1 MVGVFFCTGAIC
13 NALITQRNEITCS
26 CTEINGAKFRLGN
39 YRHCAQMKIQT
50 VATPALDLLQIR
62 PRLKR
67 GAIVLSLSDSLIEGN
82 RVFVGCNGSG
92 IECEA
97 LGIKSI
103 IAAFDGKKSAQEIAE
118 ALAISTEIVCEFISQ
133 LLSAGLIDYLVTP
146 IVAPGR
152 FKEQDQSADAG
163 YIQLQSKITPELSA
177 TTWIPGV
184 NDGGVEVLTNRRL
197 ALIEISGENRVA
209 TQLYGLLLASG
220 VTQTKMA
227 SASRRDRAR
236 IGNQDMC
243 AGLLT
248 SSDVGSNFQHTLE
261 DKARELALFPNKDK
275 SVAEDIPEVF
285 LKIFIGNGHE
295 ALIAQSMS
303 EDEIHLIVAAPDGP
317 SIDVG
322 PLVIPGKSA
331 CSRCITLARSD
342 QHLLSR
348 EIDIFRSTHIELE
361 IPVSISHFV
370 AAQIASEI
378 LRFIDT
384 KKSALISARVRTNYL
399 DVCNPQHIRFAR
411 HPLCGCSWR

>member
-1 MVGVFFCTGAIC
+1 MKTP
-13 NALITQRNEITCS
+13 
-26 CTEINGAKFRLGN
+26 
-39 YRHCAQMKIQT
+39 QMKTQSIDT
-50 VATPALDLLQIR
+50 RAVDLLLIR

-92 IECEA
+92 IQCEA
-97 LGIKSI
+97 LGIRTI

-118 ALAISTEIVCEFISQ
+118 ALAIDSEIVSQVVGQ
-133 LLSAGLIDYLVTP
+133 LLSAGLIDYLVTQ

-152 FKEQDQSADAG
+152 FKEQDQSSDAG

-177 TTWIPGV
+177 TTWITGV
-184 NDGGVEVLTNRRL
+184 NDGGVEVLTNRRM

-209 TQLYGLLLASG
+209 TQLYGILLASG

-261 DKARELALFPNKDK
+261 DKARELALFPSKDK
-275 SVAEDIPEVF
+275 SSADEIPEVF
-285 LKIFIGNGHE
+285 LKVFIGNGHE

-317 SIDVG
+317 SIDIG

-331 CSRCITLARSD
+331 CSRCVTLARSD
-342 QHLLSR
+342 QHSLSR
-348 EIDIFRSTHIELE
+348 EIDIFRSTHTELE
-361 IPVSISHFV
+361 IPVTVAHFV

-384 KKSALISARVRTNYL
+384 KKSALISTRVRTNYL

>member
-1 MVGVFFCTGAIC
+1 MKTP
-13 NALITQRNEITCS
+13 
-26 CTEINGAKFRLGN
+26 
-39 YRHCAQMKIQT
+39 QMKTQSIDARA
-50 VATPALDLLQIR
+50 VDLLLIR

-92 IECEA
+92 IQCEA
-97 LGIKSI
+97 LGIRTI

-118 ALAISTEIVCEFISQ
+118 ALAIDSEIVSQVVGQ
-133 LLSAGLIDYLVTP
+133 LLSAGLIDYLVTQ

-152 FKEQDQSADAG
+152 FKEQDQSSDAG

-177 TTWIPGV
+177 TTWITGV
-184 NDGGVEVLTNRRL
+184 NDGGVEVLTYRRM

-209 TQLYGLLLASG
+209 TQLYGILLASG

-261 DKARELALFPNKDK
+261 DKARELALFPSKDK
-275 SVAEDIPEVF
+275 SSADEIPEVF
-285 LKIFIGNGHE
+285 LKVFIGNGHE

-317 SIDVG
+317 SIDIG

-331 CSRCITLARSD
+331 CSRCVTLARSD
-342 QHLLSR
+342 QHSLSR
-348 EIDIFRSTHIELE
+348 EIDIFRSTHTELE
-361 IPVSISHFV
+361 IPVTVAHFV

-384 KKSALISARVRTNYL
+384 KKSALISTRVRTNYL
-399 DVCNPQHIRFAR
+399 DICNPQHIRFAR

>member
-1 MVGVFFCTGAIC
+1 MKTP
-13 NALITQRNEITCS
+13 
-26 CTEINGAKFRLGN
+26 
-39 YRHCAQMKIQT
+39 QMKIQSIDT
-50 VATPALDLLQIR
+50 RAVDLLLIR

-92 IECEA
+92 IQCEA
-97 LGIKSI
+97 LGIRTI
-103 IAAFDGKKSAQEIAE
+103 IAAIDGKKSAQEIAE
-118 ALAISTEIVCEFISQ
+118 ALAIDSEIVSQVVGQ
-133 LLSAGLIDYLVTP
+133 LLSAGLIDYLVTQ

-152 FKEQDQSADAG
+152 FKEQDQSSDAG
-163 YIQLQSKITPELSA
+163 YIQLQCKITPELSA
-177 TTWIPGV
+177 TTWITGV
-184 NDGGVEVLTNRRL
+184 NDGGVEVLTYRRM

-209 TQLYGLLLASG
+209 TQLYGILLASG

-261 DKARELALFPNKDK
+261 DKARELALFPSKDK
-275 SVAEDIPEVF
+275 SSADEIPEVF
-285 LKIFIGNGHE
+285 LKVFIGNGHE

-317 SIDVG
+317 SIDIG

-331 CSRCITLARSD
+331 CSRCVTLARSD
-342 QHLLSR
+342 QHSLSR
-348 EIDIFRSTHIELE
+348 EIDIFRSTHTELE
-361 IPVSISHFV
+361 IPVTVAHFV

-384 KKSALISARVRTNYL
+384 KKSALISTRVRTNYL
-399 DVCNPQHIRFAR
+399 DICNPQHIRFAR

>member
-1 MVGVFFCTGAIC
+1 MK
-13 NALITQRNEITCS
+13 TQSSETKNQKTNSREI
-26 CTEINGAKFRLGN
+26 
-39 YRHCAQMKIQT
+39 
-50 VATPALDLLQIR
+50 DLLHIR

-67 GAIVLSLSDSLIEGN
+67 GAIVLSLSDSLVEGN

-92 IECEA
+92 IQCEA
-97 LGIKSI
+97 LGIRAI
-103 IAAFDGKKSAQEIAE
+103 IAAFDGKQSAQEIAE
-118 ALAISTEIVCEFISQ
+118 VLAIDCEIVSQVVGQ
-133 LLSAGLIDYLVTP
+133 LLSAGLLDYLVTQ
-146 IVAPGR
+146 IIAPGR
-152 FKEQDQSADAG
+152 FKEQDQSSDAG

-177 TTWIPGV
+177 TTWIAGV
-184 NDGGVEVLTNRRL
+184 NDGGVEVLTKRRS

-209 TQLYGLLLASG
+209 TQLYGILLASG

-227 SASRRDRAR
+227 STARRDRAR

-248 SSDVGSNFQHTLE
+248 NSDVGSNFQHTLE
-261 DKARELALFPNKDK
+261 DKARELALFPSKDK
-275 SVAEDIPEVF
+275 SSADEIPEVF
-285 LKIFIGNGHE
+285 LKVFIGNGHE
-295 ALIAQSMS
+295 ALIEQSMS
-303 EDEIHLIVAAPDGP
+303 EDEVHLIVSAPDGP
-317 SIDVG
+317 SIDIG

-342 QHLLSR
+342 QHPLSR
-348 EIDIFRSTHIELE
+348 EIDIFRSTHTELE
-361 IPVSISHFV
+361 IPVTVAHFV

-384 KKSALISARVRTNYL
+384 KKSALISTRVRTNYL

>member
-1 MVGVFFCTGAIC
+1 
-13 NALITQRNEITCS
+13 
-26 CTEINGAKFRLGN
+26 
-39 YRHCAQMKIQT
+39 MKIQT
-50 VATPALDLLQIR
+50 VDTQAINLLLIR

-67 GAIVLSLSDSLIEGN
+67 GVIVLSSADVLLEGN

-103 IAAFDGKKSAQEIAE
+103 IAEFDGKKSAEEIAN
-118 ALAISTEIVCEFISQ
+118 ALAIKVEIVCEVIQQ
-133 LLSAGLIDYLVTP
+133 LLSAGFIDHLVTQ
-146 IVAPGR
+146 IIAPGR

-177 TTWIPGV
+177 STWIAGV
-184 NDGGVEVLTNRRL
+184 NDGGVEILTNRRI
-197 ALIEISGENRVA
+197 AMIEISGENRVA
-209 TQLYGLLLASG
+209 TQLYGILLASG
-220 VTQTKMA
+220 VTQTRMA
-227 SASRRDRAR
+227 SGARRDRAR

-248 SSDVGSNFQHTLE
+248 NSDVGSNYQHTLD

-275 SVAEDIPEVF
+275 SGADEIPEVF

-303 EDEIHLIVAAPDGP
+303 EDEIHLLVAAPDGP

-342 QHLLSR
+342 QHRLSR
-348 EIDIFRSTHIELE
+348 EIDIFRSTHTELE
-361 IPVSISHFV
+361 VPVAIAHFV

-384 KKSALISARVRTNYL
+384 KKSALISTRVRTNYL
-399 DVCNPQHIRFAR
+399 DICNPQHIRFAR

>member
-1 MVGVFFCTGAIC
+1 
-13 NALITQRNEITCS
+13 
-26 CTEINGAKFRLGN
+26 
-39 YRHCAQMKIQT
+39 MKIQSIDT
-50 VATPALDLLQIR
+50 GTIDLLQIR

-67 GAIVLSLSDSLIEGN
+67 GTIVLSLSDSLIEGN

-97 LGIKSI
+97 VGIRTI
-103 IAAFDGKKSAQEIAE
+103 IAQFDGKKSGQDIAD
-118 ALAISTEIVCEFISQ
+118 ALAIDSEIVAQVVGQ
-133 LLSAGLIDYLVTP
+133 LLNAGLIDYLITQ

-152 FKEQDQSADAG
+152 FKEQDQSSDAG

-177 TTWIPGV
+177 TTWISGV

-197 ALIEISGENRVA
+197 ALIEISGETRVA
-209 TQLYGLLLASG
+209 TQLFGILLASG

-227 SASRRDRAR
+227 STSRRDRAR
-236 IGNQDMC
+236 IGNQDLC
-243 AGLLT
+243 AGFLA
-248 SSDVGSNFQHTLE
+248 SGDVGSNFQNTLE
-261 DKARELALFPNKDK
+261 DKARELALFPSKDK
-275 SVAEDIPEVF
+275 SAAEEIPEVF

-295 ALIAQSMS
+295 SLIAQSMS

-317 SIDVG
+317 SIDIG

-331 CSRCITLARSD
+331 CSRCVTLARSD
-342 QHLLSR
+342 QHRLSH
-348 EIDIFRSTHIELE
+348 EIDIFRSTHTELE
-361 IPVSISHFV
+361 IPVAVAHFV
-370 AAQIASEI
+370 AAQIASEL

-384 KKSALISARVRTNYL
+384 KESALISTRVRTNYL

>member
-1 MVGVFFCTGAIC
+1 
-13 NALITQRNEITCS
+13 
-26 CTEINGAKFRLGN
+26 
-39 YRHCAQMKIQT
+39 MKIQT
-50 VATPALDLLQIR
+50 VATPALDLSLIR

-97 LGIKSI
+97 LGINSI

-118 ALAISTEIVCEFISQ
+118 ALAINVEIVCEVIGQ

-248 SSDVGSNFQHTLE
+248 SGDVGSNFQHTLE
-261 DKARELALFPNKDK
+261 DKARELALFPSKDK

-331 CSRCITLARSD
+331 CSRCVTLARSD
-342 QHLLSR
+342 QHSLSR
-348 EIDIFRSTHIELE
+348 EVDIFRSTHTELE
-361 IPVSISHFV
+361 IPASISHFV

-384 KKSALISARVRTNYL
+384 KKSALISTRVRTNYL

>member
-1 MVGVFFCTGAIC
+1 
-13 NALITQRNEITCS
+13 
-26 CTEINGAKFRLGN
+26 
-39 YRHCAQMKIQT
+39 MKIQT
-50 VATPALDLLQIR
+50 VATPALDLSLIR

-97 LGIKSI
+97 LGINSI
-103 IAAFDGKKSAQEIAE
+103 IAAFDGKKSAQEIAD
-118 ALAISTEIVCEFISQ
+118 ALAISTEIVCEVIGQ

-163 YIQLQSKITPELSA
+163 FIQLQSKITPELSA

-248 SSDVGSNFQHTLE
+248 SGDVGSNFQHTLE
-261 DKARELALFPNKDK
+261 DKARELALFPSKDK

-331 CSRCITLARSD
+331 CSRCVTLARSD
-342 QHLLSR
+342 QHSLSR
-348 EIDIFRSTHIELE
+348 EIDIFRSTHTELE
-361 IPVSISHFV
+361 IPVSLSHFV

-384 KKSALISARVRTNYL
+384 KKSALISTRVRTNYL

>member
-1 MVGVFFCTGAIC
+1 MKTP
-13 NALITQRNEITCS
+13 
-26 CTEINGAKFRLGN
+26 
-39 YRHCAQMKIQT
+39 QMKIQSIDT
-50 VATPALDLLQIR
+50 RAVDLLLIR

-92 IECEA
+92 IQCEA
-97 LGIKSI
+97 LGIRTI

-118 ALAISTEIVCEFISQ
+118 ALAIDSEIVSQVVGQ
-133 LLSAGLIDYLVTP
+133 LLSAGLIDYLVTQ

-152 FKEQDQSADAG
+152 FKEQDQSSDAG

-177 TTWIPGV
+177 TTWITGV
-184 NDGGVEVLTNRRL
+184 NDGGVEVLTYRRM

-209 TQLYGLLLASG
+209 TQLYGILLASG

-261 DKARELALFPNKDK
+261 DKARELALFPSKDK
-275 SVAEDIPEVF
+275 SSADEIPEVF
-285 LKIFIGNGHE
+285 LKVFIGNGHE
-295 ALIAQSMS
+295 ALIAQCMS

-317 SIDVG
+317 SIDIG

-331 CSRCITLARSD
+331 CSRCVTLARSD
-342 QHLLSR
+342 QHSLSR
-348 EIDIFRSTHIELE
+348 EIDIFRSTHTELE
-361 IPVSISHFV
+361 IPVTVAHFV

-384 KKSALISARVRTNYL
+384 KKSALISTRVRTNYL

>member
-1 MVGVFFCTGAIC
+1 
-13 NALITQRNEITCS
+13 
-26 CTEINGAKFRLGN
+26 
-39 YRHCAQMKIQT
+39 MKIQT
-50 VATPALDLLQIR
+50 VATPDLDLSLIR

-97 LGIKSI
+97 LGINSI
-103 IAAFDGKKSAQEIAE
+103 IASFDGKKSAQEIAE
-118 ALAISTEIVCEFISQ
+118 ALAINVEIVCEVIGQ

-197 ALIEISGENRVA
+197 ALIEISGENRVS

-220 VTQTKMA
+220 VTQTNMA

-248 SSDVGSNFQHTLE
+248 SGDVGSNFQHTLE
-261 DKARELALFPNKDK
+261 DKARELALFPSKDK

-331 CSRCITLARSD
+331 CSRCVTLARSD
-342 QHLLSR
+342 QHSLSR
-348 EIDIFRSTHIELE
+348 EIDIFRSTHTELE

-384 KKSALISARVRTNYL
+384 KKSALISTRVRTNYL

>member
-1 MVGVFFCTGAIC
+1 MKTP
-13 NALITQRNEITCS
+13 
-26 CTEINGAKFRLGN
+26 
-39 YRHCAQMKIQT
+39 QMKIQSIDT
-50 VATPALDLLQIR
+50 RAVDLLLIR

-92 IECEA
+92 IQCEA
-97 LGIKSI
+97 LGIRTI

-118 ALAISTEIVCEFISQ
+118 ALAIDSEIVSQVVGQ
-133 LLSAGLIDYLVTP
+133 LLSAGLIDYLVTQ

-152 FKEQDQSADAG
+152 FKEQDQSSDAG

-177 TTWIPGV
+177 TTWITDV
-184 NDGGVEVLTNRRL
+184 NDGGVEVLTKRRM

-209 TQLYGLLLASG
+209 TQLYGILLASG

-261 DKARELALFPNKDK
+261 DKARELALFPSKDK
-275 SVAEDIPEVF
+275 SSADEIPEVF
-285 LKIFIGNGHE
+285 LKVFIGNGHE

-317 SIDVG
+317 SIDIG

-331 CSRCITLARSD
+331 CSRCVTLARSD
-342 QHLLSR
+342 QHSLSR
-348 EIDIFRSTHIELE
+348 EIDIFRSTHTELE
-361 IPVSISHFV
+361 IPVTVAHFV

-384 KKSALISARVRTNYL
+384 KKSALISTRVRTNYL
-399 DVCNPQHIRFAR
+399 DICNPQHIRFAR

>member
-1 MVGVFFCTGAIC
+1 MKIKNTEAK
-13 NALITQRNEITCS
+13 NEIS
-26 CTEINGAKFRLGN
+26 
-39 YRHCAQMKIQT
+39 
-50 VATPALDLLQIR
+50 LLNTTDPLLIR

-67 GAIVLSLSDSLIEGN
+67 GAIVLSLSDSLVEGN

-92 IECEA
+92 IQCEA
-97 LGIKSI
+97 LGIRTI
-103 IAAFDGKKSAQEIAE
+103 IAAFDGKKSVQEIAE
-118 ALAISTEIVCEFISQ
+118 ALAIDCEIVSQVVGQ
-133 LLSAGLIDYLVTP
+133 LLSAGLIDYLVTQ

-152 FKEQDQSADAG
+152 FKEQDQSSDAG

-184 NDGGVEVLTNRRL
+184 NDGGVEVLTKRRS

-209 TQLYGLLLASG
+209 TQLYGILLASG

-236 IGNQDMC
+236 IGNQDLC

-248 SSDVGSNFQHTLE
+248 NSDVGSNFQHTLE
-261 DKARELALFPNKDK
+261 DKARELALFPSKDK
-275 SVAEDIPEVF
+275 SSTDEVPEVF
-285 LKIFIGNGHE
+285 LKVFIGNGHE

-303 EDEIHLIVAAPDGP
+303 EDEVHLIVSAPDGP
-317 SIDVG
+317 SIDIG

-342 QHLLSR
+342 QHPLSR
-348 EIDIFRSTHIELE
+348 EIDIFRSTHTELE
-361 IPVSISHFV
+361 IPVTVAHFV

-384 KKSALISARVRTNYL
+384 KKSALISTRVRTNYL

>member
-1 MVGVFFCTGAIC
+1 MKIKNTEAK
-13 NALITQRNEITCS
+13 NEIS
-26 CTEINGAKFRLGN
+26 
-39 YRHCAQMKIQT
+39 
-50 VATPALDLLQIR
+50 LLNTTDPLLIR

-67 GAIVLSLSDSLIEGN
+67 GAIVLSLSDSLVEGN

-92 IECEA
+92 IQCEA
-97 LGIKSI
+97 LGIRTI
-103 IAAFDGKKSAQEIAE
+103 IAAFDGKKSVKEIAE
-118 ALAISTEIVCEFISQ
+118 ALAIDCEIVSQVVGQ
-133 LLSAGLIDYLVTP
+133 LLSAGLIDYLVTQ

-152 FKEQDQSADAG
+152 FKEQDQSSDAG

-184 NDGGVEVLTNRRL
+184 NDGGVEVLTKRRS

-209 TQLYGLLLASG
+209 TQLYGILLASG

-227 SASRRDRAR
+227 SAARRDRAR
-236 IGNQDMC
+236 IGNQDLC

-248 SSDVGSNFQHTLE
+248 NSDVGSNFQHTLE

-275 SVAEDIPEVF
+275 SSTDEVSEVF
-285 LKIFIGNGHE
+285 LKVFIGNGHE

-303 EDEIHLIVAAPDGP
+303 EDETHLIVSAPDGP
-317 SIDVG
+317 SIDIG

-342 QHLLSR
+342 QHPLSR
-348 EIDIFRSTHIELE
+348 EIDIFRSTHTELE
-361 IPVSISHFV
+361 IPVTVAHFV

-384 KKSALISARVRTNYL
+384 KKSALISTRVRTNYL

>member
-1 MVGVFFCTGAIC
+1 MKTP
-13 NALITQRNEITCS
+13 
-26 CTEINGAKFRLGN
+26 
-39 YRHCAQMKIQT
+39 QMKTQSIDT
-50 VATPALDLLQIR
+50 SAVDLLLIR

-92 IECEA
+92 IQCEA
-97 LGIKSI
+97 LGIRTI

-118 ALAISTEIVCEFISQ
+118 ALAIDCEIVSQVVGQ
-133 LLSAGLIDYLVTP
+133 LLSAGLIDYLVTQ

-152 FKEQDQSADAG
+152 FKEQDQSSDAG
-163 YIQLQSKITPELSA
+163 YIQLQSKITPELSS
-177 TTWIPGV
+177 TTWITGV
-184 NDGGVEVLTNRRL
+184 NDGGVEVLTNRRM

-209 TQLYGLLLASG
+209 TQLYGILLASG

-261 DKARELALFPNKDK
+261 DKARELALFPSKDK
-275 SVAEDIPEVF
+275 SGADEIPEVF
-285 LKIFIGNGHE
+285 LKVFIGNGHE

-317 SIDVG
+317 SIDIG

-331 CSRCITLARSD
+331 CSRCVTLARSD
-342 QHLLSR
+342 QHSLSR
-348 EIDIFRSTHIELE
+348 EIDIFRSTHTELE
-361 IPVSISHFV
+361 IPVTVAHFV

-384 KKSALISARVRTNYL
+384 KKSALISTRVRTNYL
-399 DVCNPQHIRFAR
+399 DICNPQHIRFAR

>member
-1 MVGVFFCTGAIC
+1 MKTP
-13 NALITQRNEITCS
+13 
-26 CTEINGAKFRLGN
+26 
-39 YRHCAQMKIQT
+39 QMK
-50 VATPALDLLQIR
+50 TPQMKTQSIDTSAVDLLLIR

-92 IECEA
+92 IQCEA
-97 LGIKSI
+97 LGIRTI

-118 ALAISTEIVCEFISQ
+118 ALAIDCEIVSQVVGQ
-133 LLSAGLIDYLVTP
+133 LLSAGLIDYLVTQ

-152 FKEQDQSADAG
+152 FKEQDQSSDAG

-177 TTWIPGV
+177 TTWITGV
-184 NDGGVEVLTNRRL
+184 NDGGVEVLTNRRM

-209 TQLYGLLLASG
+209 TQLYGILLASG

-261 DKARELALFPNKDK
+261 DKARELALFPSKDK
-275 SVAEDIPEVF
+275 SSADEIPEVF
-285 LKIFIGNGHE
+285 LKVFIGNGHE

-331 CSRCITLARSD
+331 CSRCVTLARSD
-342 QHLLSR
+342 QHSLSR
-348 EIDIFRSTHIELE
+348 EIDIFRSTHTELE
-361 IPVSISHFV
+361 IPVTVAHFV

-384 KKSALISARVRTNYL
+384 KKSALISTRVRTNYL
-399 DVCNPQHIRFAR
+399 DICNPQHIRFAR

>member
-1 MVGVFFCTGAIC
+1 MKTP
-13 NALITQRNEITCS
+13 
-26 CTEINGAKFRLGN
+26 
-39 YRHCAQMKIQT
+39 QMKIQSIDT
-50 VATPALDLLQIR
+50 RAVDLLLIR

-92 IECEA
+92 IQCEA
-97 LGIKSI
+97 LGIRTI

-118 ALAISTEIVCEFISQ
+118 ALAIDSEIVSQVVGQ
-133 LLSAGLIDYLVTP
+133 LLSAGLIDYLVTQ

-152 FKEQDQSADAG
+152 FKEQDQSSDAG

-177 TTWIPGV
+177 TTWITGV
-184 NDGGVEVLTNRRL
+184 NDGGVEVLTYRRM

-209 TQLYGLLLASG
+209 TQLYGILLASG

-236 IGNQDMC
+236 IGNQDTC

-261 DKARELALFPNKDK
+261 DKARELALFPSKDK
-275 SVAEDIPEVF
+275 SSADEIPEVF
-285 LKIFIGNGHE
+285 LKVFIGNGHE

-317 SIDVG
+317 SIDIG

-331 CSRCITLARSD
+331 CSRCVTLARSD
-342 QHLLSR
+342 QHSLSR
-348 EIDIFRSTHIELE
+348 EIDIFRSTHTELE
-361 IPVSISHFV
+361 IPVTVAHFV

-384 KKSALISARVRTNYL
+384 KKSALISTRVRTNYL
-399 DVCNPQHIRFAR
+399 DICNPQHIRFAR

>member
-1 MVGVFFCTGAIC
+1 MKTPQ
-13 NALITQRNEITCS
+13 LKTQSIDAR
-26 CTEINGAKFRLGN
+26 A
-39 YRHCAQMKIQT
+39 
-50 VATPALDLLQIR
+50 VDLLLIR

-92 IECEA
+92 IQCEA
-97 LGIKSI
+97 LGIRTI

-118 ALAISTEIVCEFISQ
+118 ALAIDSEIVRQVVAQ
-133 LLSAGLIDYLVTP
+133 LLSAGLIDYLVTQ

-152 FKEQDQSADAG
+152 FKEQDQSSDAG

-184 NDGGVEVLTNRRL
+184 NDGGVEVLTKRRM

-209 TQLYGLLLASG
+209 TQLYGILLASG

-261 DKARELALFPNKDK
+261 DKARELALFPSKDK
-275 SVAEDIPEVF
+275 SNTDEIPEVF
-285 LKIFIGNGHE
+285 LKVFIGNGHE

-317 SIDVG
+317 SIDIG

-331 CSRCITLARSD
+331 CSRCVTLARGD
-342 QHLLSR
+342 QHPLSR
-348 EIDIFRSTHIELE
+348 EIDIFRSTHTELE
-361 IPVSISHFV
+361 IPVTVAHFV

-384 KKSALISARVRTNYL
+384 KKSALISTRVRTNYL

>member
-1 MVGVFFCTGAIC
+1 MKIKNTEAK
-13 NALITQRNEITCS
+13 NEIS
-26 CTEINGAKFRLGN
+26 
-39 YRHCAQMKIQT
+39 
-50 VATPALDLLQIR
+50 LLHTIDPLLIR

-67 GAIVLSLSDSLIEGN
+67 GAIVLSLSDSLVEGN

-92 IECEA
+92 IQCEA
-97 LGIKSI
+97 LGIRTI
-103 IAAFDGKKSAQEIAE
+103 IAAFDGKKSSKEIAE
-118 ALAISTEIVCEFISQ
+118 ALAIDCEIVSQVVGQ
-133 LLSAGLIDYLVTP
+133 LLSVGLIDYLVTQ

-152 FKEQDQSADAG
+152 FKEQDQSSDAG

-184 NDGGVEVLTNRRL
+184 NDGGVEVLTKRRS

-209 TQLYGLLLASG
+209 TQLYGILLASG

-227 SASRRDRAR
+227 SAARRDRAR
-236 IGNQDMC
+236 IGNQDLC

-248 SSDVGSNFQHTLE
+248 NSDVGSNFQHTLE

-275 SVAEDIPEVF
+275 SSTDEVPEVF
-285 LKIFIGNGHE
+285 LKVFIGNGHE

-303 EDEIHLIVAAPDGP
+303 EDETHLIVSAPDGP

-342 QHLLSR
+342 QHPLSR
-348 EIDIFRSTHIELE
+348 EIDIFRSTHTELE
-361 IPVSISHFV
+361 IPVTVSHFV

-384 KKSALISARVRTNYL
+384 KKSALISTRVRTNYL

>member
-1 MVGVFFCTGAIC
+1 
-13 NALITQRNEITCS
+13 
-26 CTEINGAKFRLGN
+26 
-39 YRHCAQMKIQT
+39 MKIQT
-50 VATPALDLLQIR
+50 VATPALDLSLIR

-97 LGIKSI
+97 LGINSI
-103 IAAFDGKKSAQEIAE
+103 IASFDGKKSAQEIAE
-118 ALAISTEIVCEFISQ
+118 ALAISTEIVCEVIGQ

-248 SSDVGSNFQHTLE
+248 SGDVGSNFQHTLE
-261 DKARELALFPNKDK
+261 DKARELALFPSKDK

-331 CSRCITLARSD
+331 CSRCVTLARSD
-342 QHLLSR
+342 QHSLSR
-348 EIDIFRSTHIELE
+348 EIDIFRSTHTELE
-361 IPVSISHFV
+361 IPASISHFV

-384 KKSALISARVRTNYL
+384 KKSALISTRVRTNYL

>member
-1 MVGVFFCTGAIC
+1 MKIKNTEAK
-13 NALITQRNEITCS
+13 NEIS
-26 CTEINGAKFRLGN
+26 
-39 YRHCAQMKIQT
+39 
-50 VATPALDLLQIR
+50 LLNTTDPLLIR

-67 GAIVLSLSDSLIEGN
+67 GAIVLSLSDSLVEGN

-92 IECEA
+92 IQCEA
-97 LGIKSI
+97 LGIRTI
-103 IAAFDGKKSAQEIAE
+103 IAAFDGKKSVKEIAE
-118 ALAISTEIVCEFISQ
+118 ALAIDCEIVSQVVGQ
-133 LLSAGLIDYLVTP
+133 LLSAGLIDYLVTQ

-152 FKEQDQSADAG
+152 FKEQDQSSDAG

-184 NDGGVEVLTNRRL
+184 NDGGVEVLTKRRS

-209 TQLYGLLLASG
+209 TQLYGILLASG

-227 SASRRDRAR
+227 SAARRDRAR
-236 IGNQDMC
+236 IGNQDLC

-248 SSDVGSNFQHTLE
+248 NSDVGSNFQHTLE

-275 SVAEDIPEVF
+275 SSTDEVSEVF
-285 LKIFIGNGHE
+285 LKVFIGNGHE

-303 EDEIHLIVAAPDGP
+303 EDETHLIVSAPDGP
-317 SIDVG
+317 SIDIG

-342 QHLLSR
+342 QHPLSR
-348 EIDIFRSTHIELE
+348 EIDIFRSTHTELE
-361 IPVSISHFV
+361 IPVTVAHFV

-384 KKSALISARVRTNYL
+384 RQSALISTRVRTNYL

>member
-1 MVGVFFCTGAIC
+1 MKTP
-13 NALITQRNEITCS
+13 
-26 CTEINGAKFRLGN
+26 
-39 YRHCAQMKIQT
+39 QMKTQSIDT
-50 VATPALDLLQIR
+50 RAVDLLLIR

-92 IECEA
+92 IQCEA
-97 LGIKSI
+97 LGIRTI

-118 ALAISTEIVCEFISQ
+118 ALAIDSEIVRQVVAQ
-133 LLSAGLIDYLVTP
+133 LLSAGLIDYLVTQ

-152 FKEQDQSADAG
+152 FKEQDQSSDAG

-184 NDGGVEVLTNRRL
+184 NDGGVEVLTKRRM

-209 TQLYGLLLASG
+209 TQLYGILLASG

-227 SASRRDRAR
+227 LASRRDRAR

-261 DKARELALFPNKDK
+261 DKARELALFPSKDK
-275 SVAEDIPEVF
+275 SNTDEIPEVF
-285 LKIFIGNGHE
+285 LKVFIGNGHE

-317 SIDVG
+317 SIDIG

-331 CSRCITLARSD
+331 CSRCVTLARGD
-342 QHLLSR
+342 QHPLSR
-348 EIDIFRSTHIELE
+348 EIDIFRSTHTELE
-361 IPVSISHFV
+361 IPVTVAHFV

-384 KKSALISARVRTNYL
+384 KKSALISTRVRTNYL

>member
-1 MVGVFFCTGAIC
+1 
-13 NALITQRNEITCS
+13 
-26 CTEINGAKFRLGN
+26 
-39 YRHCAQMKIQT
+39 MKIQSID
-50 VATPALDLLQIR
+50 TPAVDLLLIR

-67 GAIVLSLSDSLIEGN
+67 GTIVLALTDSLVEGN

-92 IECEA
+92 IQCEA
-97 LGIKSI
+97 LGIKTI
-103 IAAFDGKKSAQEIAE
+103 IAAFDGKQSTQEIAE
-118 ALAISTEIVCEFISQ
+118 ALAIDCEIVSQVVGQ
-133 LLSAGLIDYLVTP
+133 LLSAGLIDYLVTQ

-152 FKEQDQSADAG
+152 FKEQDQSSDAG

-177 TTWIPGV
+177 TTWLAGV
-184 NDGGVEVLTNRRL
+184 NDGGVKVLTNRRM

-209 TQLYGLLLASG
+209 TQLYGILLASG
-220 VTQTKMA
+220 VTQTQMA

-248 SSDVGSNFQHTLE
+248 NSDVGSNFQHTLE

-275 SVAEDIPEVF
+275 SVTEEIPEVF
-285 LKIFIGNGHE
+285 LKVFIGNGHE

-317 SIDVG
+317 SIDIG

-331 CSRCITLARSD
+331 CSRCVTLARSD
-342 QHLLSR
+342 QHSLSR
-348 EIDIFRSTHIELE
+348 EIDIFRSTHTELE
-361 IPVSISHFV
+361 IPVTVAHFV

-384 KKSALISARVRTNYL
+384 KKSALISTRVRTNYL

>member
-1 MVGVFFCTGAIC
+1 MKIKSLDAK
-13 NALITQRNEITCS
+13 NENTH
-26 CTEINGAKFRLGN
+26 TPEIN
-39 YRHCAQMKIQT
+39 
-50 VATPALDLLQIR
+50 LLLIR

-82 RVFVGCNGSG
+82 RVFIGCNGSG

-97 LGIKSI
+97 LGIKSMI
-103 IAAFDGKKSAQEIAE
+103 TTFDGKKSTQEIAE
-118 ALAISTEIVCEFISQ
+118 ALAISTDIVCQVIGQ
-133 LLSAGLIDYLVTP
+133 LLNAGLVDYLVTP

-152 FKEQDQSADAG
+152 FKAQDQSADAG

-177 TTWIPGV
+177 TTWIPEV
-184 NDGGVEVLTNRRL
+184 NDGGVAVLTNRRL

-209 TQLYGLLLASG
+209 TQLYGILLASG

-248 SSDVGSNFQHTLE
+248 SADVGSNYQHTLD
-261 DKARELALFPNKDK
+261 DKARELALFPSKDK
-275 SVAEDIPEVF
+275 SGVDEIPEVF

-303 EDEIHLIVAAPDGP
+303 EDEIHLVVSAPDGP

-342 QHLLSR
+342 QHPLSR
-348 EIDIFRSTHIELE
+348 EIDIFRSTHTELE
-361 IPVSISHFV
+361 IPATVAHYV
-370 AAQIASEI
+370 AAQIASEV
-378 LRFIDT
+378 LRFVDT
-384 KKSALISARVRTNYL
+384 KESVLISTRIRTNYL

>member
-1 MVGVFFCTGAIC
+1 MKTP
-13 NALITQRNEITCS
+13 
-26 CTEINGAKFRLGN
+26 
-39 YRHCAQMKIQT
+39 QMKIQSIDT
-50 VATPALDLLQIR
+50 RAVDLLLIR

-92 IECEA
+92 IQCEA
-97 LGIKSI
+97 LGIRTI

-118 ALAISTEIVCEFISQ
+118 ALAIDSEIVSQVVGQ
-133 LLSAGLIDYLVTP
+133 LLSAGLIDYLVTQ

-152 FKEQDQSADAG
+152 FKEQDQSSDAG

-184 NDGGVEVLTNRRL
+184 NDGGVEVLTNRRM

-209 TQLYGLLLASG
+209 TQLYGILLASG

-261 DKARELALFPNKDK
+261 DKARELALFPSKDK
-275 SVAEDIPEVF
+275 SSADEIPEVF
-285 LKIFIGNGHE
+285 LKVFIGNGHE

-317 SIDVG
+317 SIDIG

-331 CSRCITLARSD
+331 CSRCVTLARSD
-342 QHLLSR
+342 QHSLSR
-348 EIDIFRSTHIELE
+348 EIDIFRSTHTELE
-361 IPVSISHFV
+361 IPVTVAHFV

-384 KKSALISARVRTNYL
+384 KKSALISTRVRTNYL
-399 DVCNPQHIRFAR
+399 DICNPQHIRFAR

>member
-1 MVGVFFCTGAIC
+1 MKTP
-13 NALITQRNEITCS
+13 
-26 CTEINGAKFRLGN
+26 
-39 YRHCAQMKIQT
+39 QMKIQSIDT
-50 VATPALDLLQIR
+50 RAVDLLLIR

-92 IECEA
+92 IQCEA
-97 LGIKSI
+97 LGIRTI

-118 ALAISTEIVCEFISQ
+118 ALAIDCEIVSQVVGQ
-133 LLSAGLIDYLVTP
+133 LLSAGLIDYLVTQ

-152 FKEQDQSADAG
+152 FKEQDQSSDAG

-177 TTWIPGV
+177 TTWITGV
-184 NDGGVEVLTNRRL
+184 NDGGVEVLTNRRM

-209 TQLYGLLLASG
+209 TQLYGILLASG

-261 DKARELALFPNKDK
+261 DKARELALFPSKDK
-275 SVAEDIPEVF
+275 SGADEIPEVF
-285 LKIFIGNGHE
+285 LKVFIGNGHE

-317 SIDVG
+317 SIDIG

-331 CSRCITLARSD
+331 CSRCVTLARSD
-342 QHLLSR
+342 QHSLSR
-348 EIDIFRSTHIELE
+348 EIDIFRSTHTELE
-361 IPVSISHFV
+361 IPVTIAHFV

-384 KKSALISARVRTNYL
+384 KKSALISTRVRTNYL

>member
-1 MVGVFFCTGAIC
+1 
-13 NALITQRNEITCS
+13 
-26 CTEINGAKFRLGN
+26 
-39 YRHCAQMKIQT
+39 MKIQSID
-50 VATPALDLLQIR
+50 TPAVDLLLIR

-67 GAIVLSLSDSLIEGN
+67 GTIVLALTDSLVEGN

-92 IECEA
+92 IQCEA
-97 LGIKSI
+97 LGIKTI
-103 IAAFDGKKSAQEIAE
+103 IAAFDGKQSTQEIAE
-118 ALAISTEIVCEFISQ
+118 ALAIDCEIVSQVVGQ
-133 LLSAGLIDYLVTP
+133 LLSAGLIDYLVTQ

-152 FKEQDQSADAG
+152 FKEQDQSSDAG

-177 TTWIPGV
+177 TTWLAGV
-184 NDGGVEVLTNRRL
+184 NDGGVKVLTNRRM

-209 TQLYGLLLASG
+209 TQLYGILLASG
-220 VTQTKMA
+220 VTQTQMA

-248 SSDVGSNFQHTLE
+248 NSDVGSNFQHTLE

-275 SVAEDIPEVF
+275 SVTEEIPEVF
-285 LKIFIGNGHE
+285 LKVFIGNGHE
-295 ALIAQSMS
+295 ALIAKSMS

-317 SIDVG
+317 SIDIG

-331 CSRCITLARSD
+331 CSRCVTLARSD
-342 QHLLSR
+342 QHSLSR
-348 EIDIFRSTHIELE
+348 EIDIFRSTHTELE
-361 IPVSISHFV
+361 IPVTVAHFV

-384 KKSALISARVRTNYL
+384 KKSALISTRVRTNYL

>member
-1 MVGVFFCTGAIC
+1 
-13 NALITQRNEITCS
+13 
-26 CTEINGAKFRLGN
+26 
-39 YRHCAQMKIQT
+39 MKTKSSETKNKNID
-50 VATPALDLLQIR
+50 TPVIDLLLMR

-67 GAIVLSLSDSLIEGN
+67 GAIVLSLADSLVEGN

-97 LGIKSI
+97 LGIRSI
-103 IAAFDGKKSAQEIAE
+103 IKEFDGKKSVQEIAK
-118 ALAISTEIVCEFISQ
+118 ALAIDSDIVCQVIGQ
-133 LLSAGLIDYLVTP
+133 LLSAGLIDYMITQ

-177 TTWIPGV
+177 TTWIAGV
-184 NDGGVEVLTNRRL
+184 NDGGVEILTNRRL

-209 TQLYGLLLASG
+209 TQLYGLFLASG

-248 SSDVGSNFQHTLE
+248 NSDVGSNFQHTLE
-261 DKARELALFPNKDK
+261 DKARELALFPSKDK
-275 SVAEDIPEVF
+275 SVADEIPEVF

-331 CSRCITLARSD
+331 CSRCVTLARSD
-342 QHLLSR
+342 QHRLSR
-348 EIDIFRSTHIELE
+348 EIDLYKSTHTELE
-361 IPVSISHFV
+361 IPVSVAHYV

-378 LRFIDT
+378 LRYIDT
-384 KKSALISARVRTNYL
+384 KKSALISTRIRTNYL